1 MTWHT
6 PPAPVSMAACSTSQA
21 AAQSRTRDSGKRNSM
36 AQLHLGTG
44 DSGAGAKLA
53 TALRCAGAAPGGQLA
68 RGRRWQRSARARLL
82 GGRTCIVLGSPRHEE
97 HRRQQPAQ
105 PPPQRPALPRLRPAA
120 AAAPAHHR
128 RTVASSRPPA
138 ETRAT
143 PTISTLRP
151 FAWRAGPRHLSS
163 ASRSRGRCSAGAAT
177 TREVSPVT
185 CATAPHRC
193 ARVAGVAMASP
204 RRAFAQLMSSIR
216 AGHARRARAGAASC
230 SERRSQRRYGLA
242 SRVCRI
248 RRTASSTIDRG
259 PTFDRRGRD

>member
-163 ASRSRGRCSAGAAT
+163 APRSRGRCSAGAAT

-204 RRAFAQLMSSIR
+204 RRAF
-216 AGHARRARAGAASC
+216 RARAGAASC

>member
-1 MTWHT
+1 
-6 PPAPVSMAACSTSQA
+6 MAACSTSQA

-128 RTVASSRPPA
+128 RTVLESTSGRDARHAHHQHTPTVRVACGASPPLVSTTLPRPMLGWGGYYSRGVA
-138 ETRAT
+138 SHVCNGAT
-143 PTISTLRP
+143 PVRP
-151 FAWRAGPRHLSS
+151 CRRCGDGEPAKGFRS
-163 ASRSRGRCSAGAAT
+163 AHVLNPCR
-177 TREVSPVT
+177 
-185 CATAPHRC
+185 
-193 ARVAGVAMASP
+193 
-204 RRAFAQLMSSIR
+204 QL
-216 AGHARRARAGAASC
+216 
-230 SERRSQRRYGLA
+230 Q
-242 SRVCRI
+242 
-248 RRTASSTIDRG
+248 
-259 PTFDRRGRD
+259 